1 MFAELF
7 ATTQG
12 VFIAYGHAL
21 GVFLGWTWWFWIFV
35 VLLPVVYST
44 WLYWRNLIWDAK
56 DRYTMLELFIP
67 REILKNPRGMEQV
80 LKAIHT
86 MRNAPGDIEERYW
99 DGEKTRTFSFE
110 ITSVGGELHFYVR
123 VPTKYKAII
132 EAAFFS
138 FYPDV
143 EVTEVE
149 DYVQRLPEHVEEI
162 SEQGNKFWGSEMILS
177 KSGMY
182 PIKTY
187 MDFEV
192 PAEELEFDPLSS
204 MIEVLGKARPGEFVG
219 VQLVAAPL
227 PPSWHKEYEK
237 ELNELK
243 KWKKEKENA
252 GEFSFSMMLPKS
264 PGETDVLKAVENH
277 LSKPAFDT
285 VIRFVYVSPKT
296 LFYDSYPRRG
306 IWSAFQQYSA
316 LNLNFFRHNMKVWTR
331 AKIWNFPYVFAK
343 TRAWMRQQRLW
354 HFYRERENPVEAL
367 MGRFLSSHPLNWNN
381 LSKTV
386 VFNTEELAT
395 LFHPPMKVVVTAP
408 HLKRVES
415 KKAGP
420 PAGLNIFADEDVLDR
435 FTE

>member
-1 MFAELF
+1 MFAEIF
-7 ATTQG
+7 ALAQA
-12 VFIAYGHAL
+12 VLLQYYQAFSI
-21 GVFLGWTWWFWIFV
+21 FWEWTWWFWIFV
-35 VLLPVVYST
+35 VALPVTYST
-44 WLYWRNLIWDAK
+44 WIYWRNLIWDK
-56 DRYTMLELFIP
+56 NDPFVMLELSIP

-80 LKAIHT
+80 LRAIHT

-110 ITSVGGELHFYVR
+110 MTSVGGELHFYVR
-123 VPTKYKAII
+123 VPRKYTAII

-143 EVTEVE
+143 EVTQVE
-149 DYVQRLPEHVEEI
+149 DYVETMPEHVEEFG
-162 SEQGNKFWGSEMILS
+162 EQGNEFWGSEMLLS
-177 KSGMY
+177 KSGLY

-219 VQLVAAPL
+219 VQLVATPL
-227 PPSWHKEYEK
+227 PPSWVKEYET

-243 KWKKEKENA
+243 KWKKEKDTA

-277 LSKPAFDT
+277 LSKPAFET
-285 VIRFVYVSPKT
+285 VIRFIYISPKT

-306 IWSAFQQYSA
+306 IWSAFQQYAA
-316 LNLNFFRHNMKVWTR
+316 LNLNFFRHNTQVWTR
-331 AKIWNFPYVFAK
+331 AKIWNYPYLFAK
-343 TRAWMRQQRLW
+343 TRAWMRSQRMY
-354 HFYRERENPVEAL
+354 HFYRQRETPVETF

-381 LSKTV
+381 LSKMV

-408 HLKRVES
+408 HMKRVES